1 MMKKIMIINGPNLNN
16 LGRREPEIYGH
27 DTLDDIIAY
36 TKESTKELGVEISAF
51 QSNCEGEIID
61 CLYRARDEKFDGVVI
76 NAGAYSH
83 YSIAIRDAI
92 ASVEIP
98 CIEVHLSNIHAR
110 EEFRHKSVISAVCKG
125 MICGFG
131 KLVYPLGVKVL
142 CEMK

>member
-1 MMKKIMIINGPNLNN
+1 MMKKIMILNGPNLNN
-16 LGRREPEIYGH
+16 LGKREPEIYGH
-27 DTLDDIIAY
+27 DTLDDIINY
-36 TKESTKELGVEISAF
+36 TKESTKDLGVEISAF
-51 QSNCEGEIID
+51 QSNHEGEIID
-61 CLYRARDEKFDGVVI
+61 LLYRARDEKFDGVVI

-142 CEMK
+142 CEMN

>member
-1 MMKKIMIINGPNLNN
+1 MKKIMILNGPNLNN
-16 LGRREPEIYGH
+16 LGKREPEIYGK
-27 DTLDDIIAY
+27 DTLSDIIEY
-36 TKESTKELGVEISAF
+36 TKESTKELGVEIEAY
-51 QSNCEGEIID
+51 QSNHEGEIID
-61 CLYRARDEKFDGVVI
+61 LLYRARDEKFDGVVI
-76 NAGAYSH
+76 NAAAYSH

-110 EEFRHKSVISAVCKG
+110 DEFRHKSVISAVCKG

-131 KLVYPLGVKVL
+131 KYVYPLGVRVL

>member
-1 MMKKIMIINGPNLNN
+1 MMKKIMILNGPNLNN
-16 LGRREPEIYGH
+16 LGKREPEIYGH
-27 DTLDDIIAY
+27 DTLDDIINY
-36 TKESTKELGVEISAF
+36 TKESTKDLGVEISAF

-61 CLYRARDEKFDGVVI
+61 LLYRARDEKFDGVVI

-92 ASVEIP
+92 ASVELP

-142 CEMK
+142 CEMD

>member
-1 MMKKIMIINGPNLNN
+1 MKKIMIINGPNLNN
-16 LGRREPEIYGH
+16 LGRREPEIYGY

-36 TKESTKELGVEISAF
+36 TKESTKDLGVEISAF

-61 CLYRARDEKFDGVVI
+61 CLYRVRDEKYDGVVI

-98 CIEVHLSNIHAR
+98 CVEVHLSNIHAR
-110 EEFRHKSVISAVCKG
+110 EEFRHNSVISAVCKG

>member
-1 MMKKIMIINGPNLNN
+1 MKKIMILNGPNLNN
-16 LGRREPEIYGH
+16 LGKREPEIYGK
-27 DTLDDIIAY
+27 DTLDDIIEY
-36 TKESTKELGVEISAF
+36 TKESTKELGVEIEAY
-51 QSNCEGEIID
+51 QSNHEGEIID
-61 CLYRARDEKFDGVVI
+61 LLYRARDEKFDGVVI
-76 NAGAYSH
+76 NAAAYSH
-83 YSIAIRDAI
+83 YSVAIRDAI

-131 KLVYPLGVKVL
+131 KLVYPLGVRVL

>member
-1 MMKKIMIINGPNLNN
+1 MMKKIMILNGPNLNN
-16 LGRREPEIYGH
+16 LGKREPEIYGH
-27 DTLDDIIAY
+27 DTLDDIINY
-36 TKESTKELGVEISAF
+36 TKESTKDLGVEISAF

-61 CLYRARDEKFDGVVI
+61 LLYRARDEKFDGVVI

-92 ASVEIP
+92 ASVELP

-110 EEFRHKSVISAVCKG
+110 EEFRYKSVISAVCKG

-142 CEMK
+142 CEMD